1 MSPLKPW
8 LFPTVRMSTRVLLAT
23 LSIPITPERTDIAR
37 LLDMDGIIVE
47 KHRRLA
53 TLLGLQSPPTRQSL
67 INDMVRCPPPHESTT
82 VDGTLGPPVLYT
94 EYVFWTEC

>member
-1 MSPLKPW
+1 
-8 LFPTVRMSTRVLLAT
+8 MSTRVLLAT

-67 INDMVRCPPPHESTT
+67 INDMVHYVHKKEGIKCFKFQFVPPEK
-82 VDGTLGPPVLYT
+82 VLLLAF
-94 EYVFWTEC
+94 VNLIL